1 MEPSNDQFL
10 RTFGL
15 MAALTAILLMA
26 VSCLK
31 DMPESV
37 PETLVWNPDV
47 AIPLSEESFGLNWE
61 SGFDTLLLELDS
73 ITGLPEW
80 IESLEIVLDGYM
92 DFDLSAI
99 SDYLDFFNRVLFRV
113 NLYNGFPN
121 DVLAQAYFV
130 DPAMN
135 FIDSMFSEGA
145 IPLPPGDVV
154 GDGEII
160 QPSHVIEDAIFDWDR
175 IEPLQYVTG
184 ILLRATILNPE
195 VDTALIP
202 YYPSYLIDVE
212 IGAMLDLTIEF

>member
-1 MEPSNDQFL
+1 
-10 RTFGL
+10 
-15 MAALTAILLMA
+15 MAALTVMMLIA

-31 DMPESV
+31 DMPESL

-80 IESLEIVLDGYM
+80 IEELEVVIERYM

-99 SDYLDFFNRVLFRV
+99 SENLDHLNRILFRV

-121 DVLAQAYFV
+121 DVLAQAFFL
-130 DPAMN
+130 DPGRN
-135 FIDSMFSEGA
+135 VIDSMFSEGA
-145 IPLPPGDVV
+145 IPVPPGTIVD
-154 GDGEII
+154 DGEII
-160 QPSHVIEDAIFDWDR
+160 QPSHVIEDAMFNRER
-175 IEPLQYVTG
+175 IEPLQYVTEM
-184 ILLRATILNPE
+184 LFRATILNPK

-202 YYPSYLIDVE
+202 FYPSYLIDVE
-212 IGAMLDLTIEF
+212 IGAMLDLTLEF

>member
-47 AIPLSEESFGLNWE
+47 AIPLSEESIGLNWE
-61 SGFDTLLLELDS
+61 SGFDTLLFELDS
-73 ITGLPEW
+73 ISGLPEW
-80 IESLEIVLDGYM
+80 IELPEIIIEGYM

-99 SDYLDFFNRVLFRV
+99 SENLDHLNGLLFRV

-121 DVLAQAYFV
+121 DVLAQAYFM
-130 DPAMN
+130 DPGRN
-135 FIDSMFSEGA
+135 VIDSMFSEGA
-145 IPLPPGDVV
+145 IPLPPGKIVD
-154 GDGEII
+154 DGEII
-160 QPSHVIEDAIFDWDR
+160 QPSHVIEDAMFDRDR

>member
-1 MEPSNDQFL
+1 
-10 RTFGL
+10 
-15 MAALTAILLMA
+15 MASLTTVILMA

-47 AIPLSEESFGLNWE
+47 AIPLGEESFGLFWE

-80 IESLEIVLDGYM
+80 IESQEIVLDGYM

-99 SDYLDFFNRVLFRV
+99 SENLEHMNRILFRV
-113 NLYNGFPN
+113 NLHNGFPN

-130 DPAMN
+130 DPGMN
-135 FIDSMFSEGA
+135 FIDSMFAEGA

-160 QPSHVIEDAIFDWDR
+160 QPSHVIADALFERNR

-184 ILLRATILNPE
+184 ILLRATILNPK

-202 YYPSYLIDVE
+202 YYPFYLIDVE
-212 IGAMLDLTIEF
+212 IGAILDLTLEF